1 MAQGIHSCGKAGSR
15 ASQLHT
21 QAGPLNGSG
30 RGRPSPGPEWEFCRP
45 DDSQMRL
52 APQALS
58 HSLRRPKQ
66 DGRLGRRGGL
76 THLCNFPRSS
86 KAKGLLWPGPLAP
99 DTSASHSTRGPF
111 TAGPAGGAEG
121 ASLCKLLAPQLPVT
135 PVARL
140 GAGRVSAASGAR
152 QEGPWAM
159 SPVPQ
164 ITVCFYFQSPNH
176 FFFVVFLFS

>member
-1 MAQGIHSCGKAGSR
+1 MQLSPKQQSQGATL
-15 ASQLHT
+15 A
-21 QAGPLNGSG
+21 
-30 RGRPSPGPEWEFCRP
+30 RPPGPR
-45 DDSQMRL
+45 
-52 APQALS
+52 
-58 HSLRRPKQ
+58 
-66 DGRLGRRGGL
+66 
-76 THLCNFPRSS
+76 HLCH
-86 KAKGLLWPGPLAP
+86 
-99 DTSASHSTRGPF
+99 SHSTRGPF

-176 FFFVVFLFS
+176 FFLFFFFLKKKKKKKTQKTKTSVDLPLSLPLSDKGKGSA